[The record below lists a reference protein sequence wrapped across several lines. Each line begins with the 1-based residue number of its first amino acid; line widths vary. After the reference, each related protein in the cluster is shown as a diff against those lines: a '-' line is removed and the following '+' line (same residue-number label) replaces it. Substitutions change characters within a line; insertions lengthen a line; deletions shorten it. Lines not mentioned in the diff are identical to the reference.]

1 MTQTEK
7 RKAELMSI
15 WNELELDYIELEHDD
30 IEYRAFSSRTISA
43 LKLVM
48 AAIDN
53 ARETLAAEVR
63 NLDHYEDDDDD
74 EICKT
79 DSGGC

>member
-7 RKAELMSI
+7 RKSELMSI
-15 WNELELDYIELEHDD
+15 WNELELDYAELEHEDF
-30 IEYRAFSSRTISA
+30 EYREFSCQTISA

-53 ARETLAAEVR
+53 AREILAAEVR
-63 NLDHYEDDDDD
+63 NLEDYEDDDD
-74 EICKT
+74 EICET
-79 DSGGC
+79 NSGGC